1 MTRVLGWINIVAGF
15 LLLVLILSGVF
26 SRLLTNIA
34 DWNSFNTLAAKIVV
48 SIAGLL
54 AIFSSVYLVIG
65 RAKEHRSR
73 S

>member
-1 MTRVLGWINIVAGF
+1 MTRVLGWINVVGGF
-15 LLLVLILSGVF
+15 CLLVLILSGVF

-48 SIAGLL
+48 SVAGVL
-54 AIFSSVYLVIG
+54 AILSSIYLVVG
-65 RAKEHRSR
+65 GSREHSK

>member
-1 MTRVLGWINIVAGF
+1 MTRVLGWINVVAGF
-15 LLLVLILSGVF
+15 CLLVLILSGVF

-48 SIAGLL
+48 SIAGVL
-54 AIFSSVYLVIG
+54 AILSSVYLVVG
-65 RAKEHRSR
+65 QVREHSK